1 MLNHTGT
8 KVIETPRLILRPFKI
23 SDASMM
29 YQNWASDDEVTKYLT
44 WPTHSD
50 IFVTKTILQMW
61 VEGYK
66 NKDYYQWAIELK
78 KTGEVIGSL
87 SLFNINNHDENAE
100 VGYCISRDYWNQGIV
115 TEAFNGLIKLAF
127 EEIGFARL
135 TARHDVL
142 NPASGRVMEKCGLTY
157 EGTLRKIS
165 KNQAGQLVD
174 GKCYS
179 ILKEE
184 YKEKRFY
191 FGNK

>member
-78 KTGEVIGSL
+78 KTGEVIGHASDEQVTVKVQTPPPSVPEDKIFSYTYTFEGNCKAILTFNKCLKVL
-87 SLFNINNHDENAE
+87 SKMFKSFKYTKVN
-100 VGYCISRDYWNQGIV
+100 
-115 TEAFNGLIKLAF
+115 
-127 EEIGFARL
+127 
-135 TARHDVL
+135 
-142 NPASGRVMEKCGLTY
+142 
-157 EGTLRKIS
+157 
-165 KNQAGQLVD
+165 
-174 GKCYS
+174 
-179 ILKEE
+179 
-184 YKEKRFY
+184 
-191 FGNK
+191 